1 MLQVI
6 TSMYNILMKI
16 YVLADKKTYDAIKV
30 KINQT
35 YIGEIFHFEEKDI
48 SKIPQL
54 FTDSEEKILAIE
66 PTVINWSLPTDA
78 ISRISNLLGICT
90 SSAWARYIDFDYCR
104 NNSISITKTIGANSQ
119 SVAEY
124 GIWMMYCL
132 ARRLPMQLQKNDES
146 NYHTELF
153 GKTVGIIGLG
163 NIGSR
168 IAEIANG
175 IGMRVQYWN
184 RSQKESPYPSVNLE
198 HLIQS
203 SDVIINSVE
212 ICADTQGLLGK
223 SLLSKM
229 KPSAFF
235 ISVLGGMGWGV
246 QDDQVLID
254 MVQSNA
260 IAGFAV
266 ENEHKGSWNESYPGN
281 IFIPIARAHH
291 TKEAEERVMDQWIEG
306 IISVITNTKSPFK
319 VI

>member
-1 MLQVI
+1 
-6 TSMYNILMKI
+6 MKI
-16 YVLADKKTYDAIKV
+16 YLLADNKTYVTIKF

-35 YIGEIFHFEEKDI
+35 FSIEILHFEENDI
-48 SKIPQL
+48 SKIQQL
-54 FTDSEEKILAIE
+54 FSDSEDKILAIE

-78 ISRISNLLGICT
+78 ISRIPNLRGICT
-90 SSAWARYIDFDYCR
+90 SSAWARYIDFDFCKK
-104 NNSISITKTIGANSQ
+104 NSISVTKTIGANSQ

-124 GIWMMYCL
+124 GIWMMLSL
-132 ARRLPMQLQKNDES
+132 ARRLPLQLQNNAIS

-153 GKTVGIIGLG
+153 GKTLGIIGLG

-168 IAEIANG
+168 IAEIGHG

-184 RSQKESPYPSVNLE
+184 RSQKESQYIPVDLE
-198 HLIQS
+198 QLIQS

-212 ICADTQGLLGK
+212 ICEDTQGLLGK

-229 KPSAFF
+229 KRTAFF

-246 QDDQVLID
+246 QDDHLLID

-291 TKEAEERVMDQWIEG
+291 TKEAEERVIDQWVEG
-306 IISVITNTKSPFK
+306 IISVITNTNSLFK